1 MSSNELR
8 NKTEITEITGEE
20 WLYSQDVSSP
30 YTVKKLKSQTLI
42 DYINSLISLTI
53 GSSVKYEETFID
65 VSASHPWYCLSKPS
79 EVLTTTNYSQS
90 FIDARRARKWTY
102 DEAGASPVSSFSGAW
117 ASNVFTL
124 DNNATNIAFLT
135 ELLEDWV
142 FHGSPA
148 TGWRILSDGTEE
160 FNITNIVLSTRQITV
175 NLDSKT
181 ATGTSIEVYLNR
193 VYGSTTSCKHF
204 SEAGLAEYQ
213 AGGSKIAGALR
224 RDKMQLIKGA
234 LPESLNN
241 GIPDRNGYAYNNRTG
256 VFTPSVTRGTG
267 LSVSTGSTNG
277 IGIYFSSASSPDA
290 RTSATTDGETQAK
303 SSTVFKYLYVGSYK
317 A

>member
-42 DYINSLISLTI
+42 DYINSLISLTV

-65 VSASHPWYCLSKPS
+65 ISESHPWFCLSKPS

-148 TGWRILSDGTEE
+148 TGWRILHDGTEE

-204 SEAGLAEYQ
+204 SEAGLADYQ
-213 AGGSKIAGALR
+213 AGGDKFAGALR
-224 RDKMQLIKGA
+224 RDQMQRITGEVTWQNFGRGDISITKDGA
-234 LPESLNN
+234 FSSSS
-241 GIPDRNGYAYNNRTG
+241 ATG
-256 VFTPSVTRGTG
+256 GPGGNSGTSSSSPV
-267 LSVSTGSTNG
+267 LRFDS
-277 IGIYFSSASSPDA
+277 YFSPNA
-290 RTSATTDGETQAK
+290 RTSATTAGRTK
-303 SSTVFKYLYVGSYK
+303 VHHRRIK
-317 A
+317 AFMKIKIFEEIS

>member
-20 WLYSQDVSSP
+20 WFYSQDVSSP

-42 DYINSLISLTI
+42 DYINSLVSLTV

-65 VSASHPWYCLSKPS
+65 ISASHPWYCLSKPS

-102 DEAGASPVSSFSGAW
+102 DEAGSSPVSSFSGAW

-204 SEAGLAEYQ
+204 SEAGLADYQ
-213 AGGSKIAGALR
+213 AGGDKFAGALR
-224 RDKMQLIKGA
+224 RDQMQRI
-234 LPESLNN
+234 
-241 GIPDRNGYAYNNRTG
+241 TG
-256 VFTPSVTRGTG
+256 EFFAAQNWFVGQEQLTSPSA
-267 LSVSTGSTNG
+267 LSVANRGKSGSGSSGTSGILTNSL
-277 IGIYFSSASSPDA
+277 IFDSSLSPDN
-290 RTSATTDGETQAK
+290 RSSATTDGETQAK
-303 SSTVFKYLYVGSYK
+303 SATIYKYLFVGSYS

>member
-20 WLYSQDVSSP
+20 WFYSQDVSSP

-42 DYINSLISLTI
+42 DYINSLISLSV

-65 VSASHPWYCLSKPS
+65 ISESHPWLCLSKPS

-135 ELLEDWV
+135 ELLEDWI

-148 TGWRILSDGTEE
+148 TGWRILYDGTEE
-160 FNITNIVLSTRQITV
+160 FNITNIVLSTRKITV
-175 NLDSKT
+175 DLDSKT
-181 ATGTSIEVYLNR
+181 ATGTSIEIYTNR

-204 SEAGLAEYQ
+204 SESGLADYQ
-213 AGGSKIAGALR
+213 AGGTKIAGALR
-224 RDKMQLIKGA
+224 RDKMQKLTGSMSFMSGESGYGIASGA
-234 LPESLNN
+234 
-241 GIPDRNGYAYNNRTG
+241 TG
-256 VFTPSVTRGTG
+256 VYKLTAQTTDPHFDNTG
-267 LSVSTGSTNG
+267 GSTSG
-277 IGIYFSSASSPDA
+277 GLKFDFDSALSPNS
-290 RTSATTDGETQAK
+290 RTSTTTDGETQAK
-303 SSTVFKYLYVGSYK
+303 SATIYKYLFVGSYQ